1 MRAQR
6 VDLLINGSA
15 TGNAVLWPGGRGLF
29 TADGTFGGATVK
41 LQFRFDPPGT
51 WLDAGA
57 YTTLTAAGGGIF
69 DLPQGPIRVNIS
81 GGSPSGISAI
91 ACIVDI

>member
-6 VDLLINGSA
+6 VDLLINGNA
-15 TGNAVLWPGGRGLF
+15 TGNAAIWPGGRGLF
-29 TADGTFGGATVK
+29 TVDGTFGGSTAT
-41 LQFRFDPPGT
+41 LQFLGPTGN
-51 WLDAGA
+51 WIAAGP

-69 DLPQGPIRVNIS
+69 DLPQGQIRVSLS

-91 ACIVDI
+91 ACIVDL

>member
-6 VDLLINGSA
+6 VDLLINGNA
-15 TGNAVLWPGGRGLF
+15 TGNAAIWPGGRGLF

-41 LQFRFDPPGT
+41 LQFLGPTGS
-51 WLDAGA
+51 WIDAGP

-69 DLPQGPIRVNIS
+69 DLPQGQVRVNLA

-91 ACIVDI
+91 ACIVDL